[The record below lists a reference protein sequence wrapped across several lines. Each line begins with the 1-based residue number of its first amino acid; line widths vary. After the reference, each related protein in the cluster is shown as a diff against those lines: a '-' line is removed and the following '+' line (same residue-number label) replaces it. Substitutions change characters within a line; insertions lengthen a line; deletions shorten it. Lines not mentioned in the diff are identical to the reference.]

1 MSPSPSEI
9 VLASASP
16 RRREILTT
24 LGIRFR
30 VRPSGWDERSL
41 DLADDHEFVRRVAE
55 KKRDLVIESLP
66 PPDDGAWVLAADTI
80 VSVGD
85 RRLGKPRDDTEAVS
99 MIELLAGR
107 SHWVRTAIALGRA
120 RDNARESEV
129 VSTQVWFRD
138 ASRSEVLRYVATAE
152 GQDKAGAYAIQGLAG
167 GFVHRIEGSYTNVVG
182 LPAAEVIELLLKHE
196 ALGQWP

>member
-1 MSPSPSEI
+1 MSASLREI

-30 VRPSGWDERSL
+30 VRPSGWDEGSL
-41 DLADDHEFVRRVAE
+41 DLADDHEFVRRAAE
-55 KKRDLVIESLP
+55 KKRDVVIESLP
-66 PPDDGAWVLAADTI
+66 STEERTWVLAADTI

-85 RRLGKPRDDTEAVS
+85 RRLGKPRDDAEAVR

-107 SHWVRTAIALGRA
+107 SHWVRTAIALGRPCDEA
-120 RDNARESEV
+120 GESDV

-138 ASRSEVLRYVATAE
+138 ASHSEVVRYVATTE
-152 GQDKAGAYAIQGLAG
+152 GRDKAGAYAIQGLG
-167 GFVHRIEGSYTNVVG
+167 SGFVQRIEGSYTNVVG
-182 LPAAEVIELLLKHE
+182 LPAAEVVELLLKNE
-196 ALGQWP
+196 ALDQWP

>member
-1 MSPSPSEI
+1 MSSSPSEI

-30 VRPSGWDERSL
+30 VRPSGWDERCL
-41 DLADDHEFVRRVAE
+41 DLEDDHEFVRRVAE

-66 PPDDGAWVLAADTI
+66 PPDDGTWVLAADTI

-85 RRLGKPRDDTEAVS
+85 CRLGKPRDDTEAIS

-107 SHWVRTAIALGRA
+107 PHWVRTAIALGRA
-120 RDNARESEV
+120 RDNVCESEV